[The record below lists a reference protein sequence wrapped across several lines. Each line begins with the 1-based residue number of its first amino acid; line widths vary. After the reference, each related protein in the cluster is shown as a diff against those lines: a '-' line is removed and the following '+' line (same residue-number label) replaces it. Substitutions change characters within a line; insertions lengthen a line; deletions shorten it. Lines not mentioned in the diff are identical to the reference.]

1 MATNLRRQH
10 ASHLPMPAVD
20 VPRRD
25 DSWKT
30 CTPLLSTDKATVRG
44 LLPEDAASLFDLCT
58 TEPVGRFIWPPPS
71 SAARFEQFIDWTR
84 DQQTTGR
91 QVCFA
96 VVPPGERC
104 AAGLI
109 QVRQLEPNFVSAEWG
124 FLVGERYWGTG
135 LFMGAAQ
142 LVLDFLFNTV
152 GVNRLEARTV
162 VTNGRAN
169 GALQKLGAVKEGV
182 LRKGFCT
189 DGRRFDQYMWSILA
203 DDWNAP
209 FDLGQ
214 FH

>member
-1 MATNLRRQH
+1 MAPNLRRQH
-10 ASHLPMPAVD
+10 ADMPMPAVELS
-20 VPRRD
+20 PSD

-44 LLPEDAASLFDLCT
+44 LLPEDAGSLYALCT

-84 DQQTTGR
+84 DQQTSGR

-96 VVPPGERC
+96 VVPPGETA

-124 FLVGERYWGTG
+124 FVVGERYWGTG

-169 GALQKLGAVKEGV
+169 GALLKLGAVKEGL

-189 DGRRFDQYMWSILA
+189 DGRRLDQFMWSILVE
-203 DDWNAP
+203 DWRKAP
-209 FDLGQ
+209 DLTR

>member
-1 MATNLRRQH
+1 MATNLRRQQT
-10 ASHLPMPAVD
+10 SDLPMPAVELGA
-20 VPRRD
+20 PD

-30 CTPLLSTDKATVRG
+30 CTPLMATEKATVRG
-44 LLPEDAASLFDLCT
+44 LLPEDAGSLFALCT

-84 DQQTTGR
+84 DQQTSGR
-91 QVCFA
+91 QICFA
-96 VVPPGERC
+96 VVPPGETS

-124 FLVGERYWGTG
+124 FVVGERYWGTG
-135 LFMGAAQ
+135 LFMGAAT
-142 LVLDFLFNTV
+142 LVLDFLFDTV

-169 GALQKLGAVKEGV
+169 GALHKLGAVKEGV

-189 DGRRFDQYMWSILA
+189 DGRRYDQFMWSILA
-203 DDWNAP
+203 EDRRTRIDTSR
-209 FDLGQ
+209 

>member
-10 ASHLPMPAVD
+10 VSDLPIAAVD
-20 VPRRD
+20 LSHPD
-25 DSWKT
+25 DSWKN
-30 CTPLLSTDKATVRG
+30 CTPLLSTEKATVRG
-44 LLPEDAASLFDLCT
+44 LLPEDAGSLFALCT

-84 DQQTTGR
+84 DQQNSGR

-96 VVPPGERC
+96 VVPPGETT

-124 FLVGERYWGTG
+124 FVVGERYWGTG
-135 LFMGAAQ
+135 LFMSAAQ
-142 LVLDFLFNTV
+142 LVLEFLFNTV

-162 VTNGRAN
+162 ITNCRAN
-169 GALQKLGAVKEGV
+169 GALKKLGAVQEGV

-203 DDWNAP
+203 EDWNAP
-209 FDLGQ
+209 YDLRQ